1 MVDFCVNFRVLAL
14 SREVWQ
20 IENRFKRQSS
30 RVLLV
35 EHLIFHQNGLKLEK
49 CFNFTVLKK
58 YDFGRFF
65 EIDFQAIS
73 NIRKL

>member
-1 MVDFCVNFRVLAL
+1 MADFCVNFRVLAL

-20 IENRFKRQSS
+20 IENRFKNQSY

-35 EHLIFHQNGLKLEK
+35 EYLVFPQSM
-49 CFNFTVLKK
+49 VLKK

-65 EIDFQAIS
+65 EIDIQAIC
-73 NIRKL
+73 NIQ